1 MRDFWGPV
9 ATIVWKDL
17 LLEFRTKDI
26 VVSVLVFALLVVVI
40 FNFALDPT
48 PGVIALVAPGVL
60 WVSITFA
67 GVLGLT
73 RSLALEKD
81 SGNLH
86 ALMVAPI
93 GREAIFYGKM
103 FANLVFMLAVEA
115 VVFPVFAIL
124 FNLPIASVGL
134 VPVAILATLGI
145 AAVGT
150 VFAAMAVN
158 TRSREAML
166 PLLFF
171 PVMVPVVVAAV
182 EASGI
187 VLRGETGG
195 DLVQWLALLGAFDA
209 IFIVACPAAFN
220 MVVEE

>member
-1 MRDFWGPV
+1 MKDFWSPV

-81 SGNLH
+81 NGSLH
-86 ALMVAPI
+86 ALMLAPV
-93 GREAIFYGKM
+93 GRETIFYGKM
-103 FANLVFMLAVEA
+103 LGNLVFMLAVEA
-115 VVFPVFAIL
+115 VVFPVFAVL
-124 FNLPIASVGL
+124 FNLSLASPGL
-134 VPVAILATLGI
+134 VPVALLATLGI
-145 AAVGT
+145 ATVGT

-158 TRSREAML
+158 TRSREVML

-171 PVMVPVVVAAV
+171 PVVVPVIVAAV

-187 VLRGETGG
+187 VLTAESSD
-195 DLVQWLALLGAFDA
+195 DLVRWIPLLGAFDA
-209 IFIVACPAAFN
+209 IFLVVCPIAFN